1 MAIHSFYVIAWDS
14 GHPLYHRTWVEIA
27 EHPTLL
33 AGLIASVELLAV
45 KLTNQHVNVVTLRD
59 YRFFFKVDEENGL
72 LMVFITDLVA
82 DPTRFTDYL
91 DMLHSRFIETFENP
105 SSHIPISQRDP
116 RRAKVF
122 DELVDSLVSHWETGE
137 TTLRAA
143 QVMDILDVY
152 TQFYNLTLQ
161 KVLTERTREMYLSDV
176 QRIFSIHLQADP
188 GLRPITLDTH
198 GLVIYDKVDPASVNR
213 DTLVDILHIVL
224 RELVTLARRTRRR
237 QSYETLFFEH
247 YAPTIKAEYERLEE
261 YGLMKKLVMELL

>member
-33 AGLIASVELLAV
+33 AGLIASVELLAL
-45 KLTNQHVNVVTLRD
+45 KLTKQHVNVVTLRD

-72 LMVFITDLVA
+72 LMVFITDFVA
-82 DPTRFTDYL
+82 DPTRFSDYL
-91 DMLHSRFIETFENP
+91 DMLHSRFIETFDNP
-105 SSHIPISQRDP
+105 SSHIPIDQRDP

-137 TTLRAA
+137 VTLRAA
-143 QVMDILDVY
+143 QVMDILDVF
-152 TQFYNLTLQ
+152 TQFYNITLQ
-161 KVLTERTREMYLSDV
+161 RVLTERTREMYLSDI

-188 GLRPITLDTH
+188 ALRPMKLNDQ
-198 GLVIYDKVDPASVNR
+198 GMVIYDQLDPAQVNR
-213 DTLVDILHIVL
+213 DTIIDILSIVL
-224 RELVTLARRTRRR
+224 KELISLVRRTRRR

-247 YAPTIKAEYERLEE
+247 YAPLIKEEYGRLEE